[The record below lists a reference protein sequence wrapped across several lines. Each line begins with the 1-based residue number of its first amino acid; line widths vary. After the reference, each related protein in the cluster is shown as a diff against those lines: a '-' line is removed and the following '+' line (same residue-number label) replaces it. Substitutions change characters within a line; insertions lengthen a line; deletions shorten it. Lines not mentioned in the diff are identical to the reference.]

1 MYEQVIHYHKVGLN
15 RIYNENTFHKKK
27 HLTLLIRQELQ
38 KGLEER
44 GSLEMVW
51 EKRRLGKIWEERRL
65 GKGLGGE
72 DAQKKFGRRGGL
84 EA

>member
-1 MYEQVIHYHKVGLN
+1 
-15 RIYNENTFHKKK
+15 
-27 HLTLLIRQELQ
+27 
-38 KGLEER
+38 
-44 GSLEMVW
+44 MVW
-51 EKRRLGKIWEERRL
+51 EKRRL

>member
-1 MYEQVIHYHKVGLN
+1 
-15 RIYNENTFHKKK
+15 
-27 HLTLLIRQELQ
+27 
-38 KGLEER
+38 
-44 GSLEMVW
+44 MVW

-72 DAQKKFGRRGGL
+72 DAQKKFRIRGGL